1 MVAADLLAELDR
13 LGVRLALNGEGFTT
27 QARKGALT
35 PELAAALRTHK
46 PLLLGVLKLAVPPS
60 PLPALPPLP
69 EPLGR
74 LVHAAAGGQL
84 PGHSV
89 ALPDGGRVPNLA
101 DYVLAWAATYAAGG
115 DTGHCLRHLWA
126 AHAVWQPRQAV
137 STHGQAAPPPLPAL
151 G

>member
-1 MVAADLLAELDR
+1 MVAADLLAELER
-13 LGVRLALNGEGFTT
+13 LGVRLALSGEGFITH
-27 QARKGALT
+27 ARKGALT
-35 PELAAALRTHK
+35 PELGAALGAHK
-46 PLLLGVLKLAVPPS
+46 PLLLGVLKLAAPPS

-69 EPLGR
+69 EPLSR
-74 LVHAAAGGQL
+74 LVRAAAGGQL

-89 ALPDGGRVPNLA
+89 ALPDGGRVSLA
-101 DYVLAWAATYAAGG
+101 DYVLAWGATYATGG

-137 STHGQAAPPPLPAL
+137 STRGQVAPPPLPAS